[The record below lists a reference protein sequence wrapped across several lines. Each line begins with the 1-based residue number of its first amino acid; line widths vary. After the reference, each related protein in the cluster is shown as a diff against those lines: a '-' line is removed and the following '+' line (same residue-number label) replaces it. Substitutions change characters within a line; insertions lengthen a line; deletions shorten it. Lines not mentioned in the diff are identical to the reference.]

1 LQEQTRQRSQQE
13 ADLRAG
19 IEALNRTAANQ
30 MASIQAAEGQRSA
43 MEQRILEAKDLLEE
57 TQQAHRRGVEQEAEL
72 RAAREAA
79 LARAEKEAQ
88 ARAEVEAERR
98 TQQRKQLEVE
108 EKELAQQT
116 EELARRKAAVDASR
130 CVLEDGARRMAEVQ
144 EQITAAETAQRRAE
158 RERLRLEAEVRL
170 RAEKEEERL
179 KETRGR
185 IAEAH
190 KEIGALRYHADEEER
205 QLGDLRALVAKAEK
219 ASEKRT
225 RLKKSL
231 AAKIEAVKPNGNGS
245 PN

>member
-1 LQEQTRQRSQQE
+1 MVLDEWLKFRSRSPQPKLPSG
-13 ADLRAG
+13 APNVSVFVWKLSSG
-19 IEALNRTAANQ
+19 
-30 MASIQAAEGQRSA
+30 SGQ
-43 MEQRILEAKDLLEE
+43 K
-57 TQQAHRRGVEQEAEL
+57 
-72 RAAREAA
+72 
-79 LARAEKEAQ
+79 K
-88 ARAEVEAERR
+88 
-98 TQQRKQLEVE
+98 RK
-108 EKELAQQT
+108 
-116 EELARRKAAVDASR
+116 
-130 CVLEDGARRMAEVQ
+130 
-144 EQITAAETAQRRAE
+144 
-158 RERLRLEAEVRL
+158 
-170 RAEKEEERL
+170 ERL